1 MSNKQLF
8 CDSYCCLLRKSNT
21 GFNLF
26 NFWALTKPNLLYKQP
41 FKKTAQKPNFYKT
54 KLSKL
59 IPAVLC
65 LSMILLVERISKLYS
80 KLENHHHHHHADH
93 RKPEA
98 LSASLQAFRSD
109 VSSCLNQLR
118 LNPKPGSEILSLTWI
133 RLCLGLIPVVNKA
146 FAKLVVDI
154 DYPISKWE
162 DASVEEYLNYSFSL
176 LELFNSISSSLA
188 YHGQAR
194 LSLAHALSL
203 VEDSPS
209 SAIERLK
216 PVEPRSVSKEL
227 KEGEGKERIC
237 SGEEGV
243 LHEALTVMR
252 SIGFWVCGIV
262 LSCLCSDSKPYL
274 EMRKSV
280 GGLENSSFAD
290 LDSSMCE
297 IVMQKGVVLKEVEEL
312 NDAVS
317 CLVAGLVS
325 GKYSEAAKEMQGKLE
340 VYEKLVDG
348 LRKEVD
354 HLFSEVL
361 AARNELVDC
370 LRHQKE

>member
-1 MSNKQLF
+1 M
-8 CDSYCCLLRKSNT
+8 
-21 GFNLF
+21 
-26 NFWALTKPNLLYKQP
+26 
-41 FKKTAQKPNFYKT
+41 
-54 KLSKL
+54 
-59 IPAVLC
+59 V
-65 LSMILLVERISKLYS
+65 LLVERISKLYS

-93 RKPEA
+93 RQPEA
-98 LSASLQAFRSD
+98 LSASLQAFQSN
-109 VSSCLNQLR
+109 VSSCINQLR
-118 LNPKPGSEILSLTWI
+118 SNPKPGSEILSLTWI
-133 RLCLGLIPVVNKA
+133 RLCFGLIPVINKA
-146 FAKLVVDI
+146 FSKLVVDI

-162 DASVEEYLNYSFSL
+162 EASVEEYLNYSFTL
-176 LELFNSISSSLA
+176 LEFFNSISSSLA

-216 PVEPRSVSKEL
+216 SVEPRCVSKEL
-227 KEGEGKERIC
+227 KEGEGNKERIC

-243 LHEALTVMR
+243 MHEALKVMR

-280 GGLENSSFAD
+280 GGLENSSFVE
-290 LDSSMCE
+290 LDSSIYE
-297 IVMQKGVVLKEVEEL
+297 IVMQKGGVLKEVEEL

-317 CLVAGLVS
+317 CLVAALVS
-325 GKYSEAAKEMQGKLE
+325 GKYSEAAHEMQGKLE

-348 LRKEVD
+348 LQKEVD

-361 AARNELVDC
+361 AARNKLVDC